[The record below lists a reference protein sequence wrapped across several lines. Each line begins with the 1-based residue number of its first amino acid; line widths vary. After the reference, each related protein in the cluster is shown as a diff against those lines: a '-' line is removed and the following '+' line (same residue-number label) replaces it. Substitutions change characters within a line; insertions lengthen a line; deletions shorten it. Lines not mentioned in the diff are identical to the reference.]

1 MSSLPLAGVRV
12 VDFSWILNGPQT
24 SLWFGSLGAEV
35 IKVESMV
42 YPDVTRLL
50 PTAAPADGVPGLERM
65 GGNHWLNYSKK
76 SIALNLGTAEGIEIA
91 HRLIEE
97 ADIVVEA
104 YKGADI
110 EKFRL
115 GWEDVHRTNPRA
127 VMLSISLLG
136 RTGPTKDWVGW
147 GMMAGGF
154 IGLNHAS
161 GWPGGRP
168 RQLGGTWP
176 DYSVAGLL
184 AFVTLAA
191 LRDARATGE
200 GQWIDAGMAE
210 AVASTMPE
218 RFADYS
224 MNGRDRGPVGNGDES
239 MAPHGT
245 YPCAGD
251 DQWISVAVE
260 NDAQWAGLV
269 ATLGR
274 PSWASD
280 GRFADQLSRWRNR
293 ESLDELLSEAT
304 RSHDKYELFHALQ
317 AAGVPSAPV
326 VDGFDWAREPHLQ
339 ARGYLWEMDHPEV
352 GKRTMPGIP
361 ARFSDIGP
369 LNYFPAPM
377 LGEHTVEVARD
388 LLGLS
393 PAEIDRLVA
402 DKVFF

>member
-1 MSSLPLAGVRV
+1 MADLPLAGVRV
-12 VDFSWILNGPQT
+12 LDFSWILNGPQT
-24 SLWFGSLGAEV
+24 TLWFASLGAEV
-35 IKVESMV
+35 IKVESLV

-76 SIALNLGTAEGIEIA
+76 SVALNLGTAEGVDIA
-91 HRLIEE
+91 HRLIGQ

-110 EKFRL
+110 DKFRL

-127 VMLSISLLG
+127 VLLSISLLG

-184 AFVTLAA
+184 VFLALAA

-210 AVASTMPE
+210 AVASTIPE

-224 MNGRDRGPVGNGDES
+224 MNGRDRGPVGNGDDA

-251 DQWISVAVE
+251 DRWIAVAVE
-260 NDAQWAGLV
+260 NDAEWAGLV
-269 ATLGR
+269 ATLGG
-274 PSWASD
+274 PAWGAD
-280 GRFADQLSRWRNR
+280 PRFADQLSRWRHR
-293 ESLDELLSEAT
+293 DELDGLLSEAT
-304 RSHDKYELFHALQ
+304 RGHDNYELFHALQ
-317 AAGVPSAPV
+317 AAGVPAAPV
-326 VDGFDWAREPHLQ
+326 VTPGDWIREPHL
-339 ARGYLWEMDHPEV
+339 ADRGYLWEMDHPEV
-352 GKRTMPGIP
+352 GRRTMPGIP
-361 ARFSDIGP
+361 VRFSDTGP
-369 LNYFPAPM
+369 FHYEAAPL
-377 LGEHTVEVARD
+377 LGQHTAEVARD
-388 LLGLS
+388 ILGLDD
-393 PAEIDRLVA
+393 ADIARLVT
-402 DKVFF
+402 DRVFY

>member
-1 MSSLPLAGVRV
+1 MPGLPLTGVRV

-24 SLWFGSLGAEV
+24 TLWLASLGAEV
-35 IKVESMV
+35 IKVESRV

-50 PTAAPADGVPGLERM
+50 PTAAPADGIPGLERM

-76 SIALNLGTAEGIEIA
+76 SVALNLGTAEGVDLA
-91 HRLIEE
+91 HRLIET

-110 EKFRL
+110 DKFRL
-115 GWEDVHRTNPRA
+115 GWEEVHRTNPRA

-176 DYSVAGLL
+176 DYSVASLL
-184 AFVTLAA
+184 AFLTFSA

-200 GQWIDAGMAE
+200 GQWIDAGMGE
-210 AVASTMPE
+210 AVASTIPE

-224 MNGRDRGPVGNGDES
+224 MNGRDRGPVGNRDDS

-245 YPCAGD
+245 YPCAGEDRWIAITVED
-251 DQWISVAVE
+251 DT
-260 NDAQWAGLV
+260 QWAGLV
-269 ATLGR
+269 KTLGQ

-280 GRFADQLSRWRNR
+280 ERFGTQLSRRR
-293 ESLDELLSEAT
+293 YRDELDASLSETT
-304 RSHDKYELFHALQ
+304 RSHDPYELFHALQ

-326 VDGFDWAREPHLQ
+326 VTMDDWVREPQIH

-352 GKRTMPGIP
+352 GRRTMPGIP
-361 ARFSDIGP
+361 AHFSDIGP
-369 LNYFPAPM
+369 LSYEAPPL
-377 LGEHTVEVARD
+377 LGQHTAEVARD
-388 LLGLS
+388 VLGLS
-393 PAEIDRLVA
+393 DEEIDRLTR
-402 DKVFF
+402 DKVFY